1 MASPIWSYQ
10 INSSKLTSV
19 LNQRQILVFSRKST
33 NWSKAPSN
41 SFGAKNSK
49 LKLRLL
55 FASFFLVLVTTNIR
69 ATDLAQVY
77 SDAKTGD
84 PVVGASRANFQAI
97 RENVPQARS
106 RILPSINAGASTQK
120 SEIDF
125 PGAIDSNPFSP
136 NFGNPIPGENFNENG
151 WNAQLR
157 QSVFNPTTWFA
168 VGSASSSVQ
177 AAQHEFKSQQQ
188 ELIIRVLQA
197 YLNILRAQDRLDTT
211 KAEITAVKRQ
221 LEQVQQRFDVGLVA
235 ITDVLDSQAAYD
247 NAVVRGIQA
256 EGDYAIS
263 FETLSTLTGRSYESL
278 NRLDE
283 SLPIVD
289 PNPSQEDEWV
299 NTALENNYGVK
310 AARAQLKA
318 ARRDKRA
325 KQSSHLPTVDATV
338 TQVESVTG
346 GRNFLGADTTQ
357 STVYGLQLSWPLYTG
372 GLTRSRVRQANATAE
387 QASELLLSQQ
397 LNVTRDTRNLYKSVT
412 TDVIRVE
419 ARLKAIRSS
428 QSALEATETG
438 YEVGTRNIVDVL
450 QAQQRLFG
458 SQFDYA
464 DSRYTYLLNLMRLKQ
479 SAGTLSQADLK
490 ELNSYM
496 SPVNPVRRV
505 ISASTIN

>member
-1 MASPIWSYQ
+1 MRNKNIQSGLEWSLYNFFRFKTHACLANHLILIICCATIASPAWSEGIYDVYLVAVEEDPILGAASASLQ
-10 INSSKLTSV
+10 INKE
-19 LNQRQILVFSRKST
+19 
-33 NWSKAPSN
+33 
-41 SFGAKNSK
+41 
-49 LKLRLL
+49 RL
-55 FASFFLVLVTTNIR
+55 
-69 ATDLAQVY
+69 
-77 SDAKTGD
+77 
-84 PVVGASRANFQAI
+84 
-97 RENVPQARS
+97 PQARS
-106 RILPSINAGASTQK
+106 ALLPSIGGSVSTSNTTVDLPDAVDQNPLSPTFGQNYPSQK
-120 SEIDF
+120 YNDH
-125 PGAIDSNPFSP
+125 
-136 NFGNPIPGENFNENG
+136 G

-412 TDVIRVE
+412 TDVVRVQ

-479 SAGTLSQADLK
+479 SAGTLSEADLK

>member
-1 MASPIWSYQ
+1 
-10 INSSKLTSV
+10 
-19 LNQRQILVFSRKST
+19 
-33 NWSKAPSN
+33 
-41 SFGAKNSK
+41 
-49 LKLRLL
+49 
-55 FASFFLVLVTTNIR
+55 
-69 ATDLAQVY
+69 
-77 SDAKTGD
+77 
-84 PVVGASRANFQAI
+84 
-97 RENVPQARS
+97 
-106 RILPSINAGASTQK
+106 
-120 SEIDF
+120 
-125 PGAIDSNPFSP
+125 
-136 NFGNPIPGENFNENG
+136 
-151 WNAQLR
+151 
-157 QSVFNPTTWFA
+157 
-168 VGSASSSVQ
+168 
-177 AAQHEFKSQQQ
+177 
-188 ELIIRVLQA
+188 VLQA

-263 FETLSTLTGRSYESL
+263 FETLSTLTGKSYESL

-479 SAGTLSQADLK
+479 SAGTLSEADLK

-496 SPVNPVRRV
+496 NPANPVRRV